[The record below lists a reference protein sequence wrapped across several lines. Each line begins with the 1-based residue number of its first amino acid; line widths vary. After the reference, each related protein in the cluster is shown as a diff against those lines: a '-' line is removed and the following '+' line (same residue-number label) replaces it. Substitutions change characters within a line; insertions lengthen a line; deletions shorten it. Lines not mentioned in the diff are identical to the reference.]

1 VTQEF
6 ESISDEKKTSLGTG
20 YFVTWLST
28 YSDQHGEVL
37 GRQRFRV
44 FRFKANG
51 APTGTSGD

>member
-1 VTQEF
+1 MGDVISVTQEF

-28 YSDQHGEVL
+28 YVDQNGEVL

-44 FRFKANG
+44 FRFKANN
-51 APTGTSGD
+51 

>member
-1 VTQEF
+1 VISATQEF
-6 ESISDEKKTSLGTG
+6 EHISDEKKTSLGTG

-28 YSDQHGEVL
+28 YTDQNGEVL

-51 APTGTSGD
+51 